1 MKFQYDPQVDALY
14 ILMASGKLA
23 QTEQVRPDLMVD
35 YDENGKILG
44 IEMLD
49 ISKNADN
56 PWEMVLEIAG
66 SDHIAVKSAICSI
79 NVLGTFQR

>member
-44 IEMLD
+44 I
-49 ISKNADN
+49 
-56 PWEMVLEIAG
+56 
-66 SDHIAVKSAICSI
+66 
-79 NVLGTFQR
+79 